1 MKEQNKYPEK
11 QLNEME
17 IGNFLEKIQN
27 NESENDPWSLKNNG
41 RKCKKCLPMT

>member
-1 MKEQNKYPEK
+1 MQKIVSQMKGQAEIPEK

-27 NESENDPWSLKNNG
+27 NESENDP
-41 RKCKKCLPMT
+41 